1 MKVVTILTVLVCLLH
16 AVCGVNDEFQQVL
29 QNAAAMARVAPP
41 EQRAKLQDMLTAH
54 AKEHGLDLR
63 QILTP
68 SQYKDI
74 FGDKDAAEEVE
85 EEEEEDVDT
94 EAEEWKDKIREFIKT
109 HKPSMSEKKVNALFS
124 RYAGKEEQLYD
135 DLVTKYA

>member
-1 MKVVTILTVLVCLLH
+1 MTSSSRCCRTLRRWRGWRRRNRERSCRYATLH
-16 AVCGVNDEFQQVL
+16 IVYVYHT
-29 QNAAAMARVAPP
+29 P
-41 EQRAKLQDMLTAH
+41 QDMLTAH